1 MEMEMKM
8 EMEEGRKRMTKMM
21 VERKKKRAGPVH
33 RNLKVG
39 GSLVS

>member
-1 MEMEMKM
+1 MEMEM
-8 EMEEGRKRMTKMM
+8 EEEGRKRMTKMM
-21 VERKKKRAGPVH
+21 VERKRKRAGPVH